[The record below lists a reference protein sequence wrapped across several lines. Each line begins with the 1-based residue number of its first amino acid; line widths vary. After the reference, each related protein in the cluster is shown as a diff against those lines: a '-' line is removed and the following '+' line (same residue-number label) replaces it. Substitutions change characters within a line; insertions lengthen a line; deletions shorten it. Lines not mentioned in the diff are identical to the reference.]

1 MYVLYVVSLPLVVPE
16 VVDVGVV
23 VERGGLVSMIAEV
36 DSVLPRV

>member
-16 VVDVGVV
+16 VEDVDVV
-23 VERGGLVSMIAEV
+23 VERGGLVLIDEV